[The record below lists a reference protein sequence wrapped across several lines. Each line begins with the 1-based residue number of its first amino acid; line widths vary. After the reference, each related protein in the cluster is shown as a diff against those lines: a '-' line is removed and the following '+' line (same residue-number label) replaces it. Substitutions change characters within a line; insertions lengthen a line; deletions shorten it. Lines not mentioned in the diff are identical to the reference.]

1 MKRYPS
7 WRTNLFVFVLII
19 VLVGGYFLRQT
30 QQASREL
37 QNHSQDH
44 SEILA
49 AIVEVTIG
57 NTLLSQNGLEETV
70 AGSLENSAR
79 FIHYLDSFETFSSV
93 ELTAFA
99 AESGLAGVRV
109 VQAGSGAAVSGPAGW
124 LLDRSCP
131 ESNGLERLND
141 EQLYLFS
148 FLSDDD
154 GKSAASAPGCVLV
167 GLSSKKIDATLD
179 KISVEHLLTMFDDLH
194 DIAYVRFLP
203 GDSSAT
209 PRVVTADPVGEHD
222 VMETIISIGGRQLVV
237 ALKLDRFG
245 KRRKQMQKEFII
257 FISFLILFGAF
268 SSWWLY
274 RVQHQRLQETRE
286 FERKMARQHED
297 AALGRAAA
305 TITHEL
311 RNPLNAIAIGL
322 QRLQIEAVD
331 LDSDH
336 HKLLASM
343 RNAVD
348 RSNTIITRLK
358 QSSHSFEVSSQ
369 AVGLADLIRQVVRLY
384 RVQCE
389 EQQIDVELDC
399 DQNVLIQGDKVLLE
413 QLFENL
419 LKNSVEAQP
428 HGGFIK
434 ISVKC
439 LGKDCR
445 VEMSNG
451 GFRLSREESKL
462 LFEPYFTSKS
472 KGTGLGLVI
481 IKKIVDAHSGELDWR
496 ADFEKQHISFSIR
509 LPMQFKK

>member
-1 MKRYPS
+1 MKRYPG

-19 VLVGGYFLRQT
+19 ALVGGYFLRQT

-44 SEILA
+44 SEVLA
-49 AIVEVTIG
+49 AIVEVIIR
-57 NTLLSQNGLEETV
+57 NTLLSQSGLEETV

-79 FIHYLDSFETFSSV
+79 FIYYLDSIENFSSF

-109 VQAGSGAAVSGPAGW
+109 VQPGSGTAVSGPVGW
-124 LLDRSCP
+124 LQDRSCP
-131 ESNGLERLND
+131 ESNGLERVSD
-141 EQLYLFS
+141 AQLYLFS
-148 FLSDDD
+148 FLSEDEE
-154 GKSAASAPGCVLV
+154 SAESVPGCVLV
-167 GLSSKKIDATLD
+167 GLSSKNIDATLD

-203 GDSSAT
+203 EDSPLT
-209 PRVVTADPVGEHD
+209 PGVVTANPAGGAE
-222 VMETIISIGGRQLVV
+222 VMETVLSIGGRQLVV

-257 FISFLILFGAF
+257 FISFLVLFGAF

-274 RVQHQRLQETRE
+274 RVQHQRLQDTRE

-311 RNPLNAIAIGL
+311 RNPLNAIGIGL

-336 HKLLASM
+336 HTLLASM

-358 QSSHSFEVSSQ
+358 QSLHSFEVSNQ
-369 AVGLADLIRQVVRLY
+369 TVGLADLIRQVVRLY
-384 RVQCE
+384 RVQCD
-389 EQQIDVELDC
+389 EQQIDVVLDC
-399 DQNVLIQGDKVLLE
+399 DQDVLIQGDKVLLE

-434 ISVKC
+434 ISVKG
-439 LGKDCR
+439 LEKECR

-451 GFRLSREESKL
+451 GFSLSREDSKL

-481 IKKIVDAHSGELDWR
+481 IKKIVEAHRGELDWQ
-496 ADFEKQHISFSIR
+496 ADFEKQHISFLIS
-509 LPMQFKK
+509 LPMQTKE